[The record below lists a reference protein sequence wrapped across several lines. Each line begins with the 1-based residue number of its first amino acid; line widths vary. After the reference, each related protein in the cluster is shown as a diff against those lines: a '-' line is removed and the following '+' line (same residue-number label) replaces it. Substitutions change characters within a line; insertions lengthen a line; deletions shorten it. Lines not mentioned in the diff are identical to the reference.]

1 MNGNQ
6 LTSFSQQDIEAF
18 QPTMKIGLLATVNR
32 EGRPHLTLLSSL
44 QASSPTQVIFGQ
56 FTEGLS
62 KEYIRDNP
70 RCAFLIMTMAKEVWR
85 GQVRFTHTANQGAE
99 FDMYNN
105 TPMFRYNSYFG
116 VHTVYYMDLVEHTGR
131 QLLPMNSVV
140 WAAVKTMVAKTLGRP
155 KNDGIVMNPW
165 TQALMNK
172 LDNLKFLAYVGQDGY
187 PVIVPLI
194 QAQAAGS
201 QHVLFAVS
209 AYRDELEAIPAGVPA
224 AFFAM
229 SLQMEDVLVSGRFLG
244 IRRRGGIRC
253 GCIEVDWVYN
263 SMPPKPQ
270 QIFPETSVR
279 AVTNF

>member
-1 MNGNQ
+1 MNGNH
-6 LTSFSQQDIEAF
+6 LTSFSQQDIESF
-18 QPTMKIGLLATVNR
+18 SPTMKIGMLATLNQD
-32 EGRPHLTLLSSL
+32 GLPHLTLLSSL
-44 QASSPTQVIFGQ
+44 QASTATQMIFGQ

-62 KEYIRDNP
+62 KHYIRDNP
-70 RCAFLIMTMAKEVWR
+70 QCGFLIMTMAKEMWR
-85 GQVRFTHTANQGAE
+85 GKTRFTHTSTQGAE

-116 VHTVYYMDLVEHTGR
+116 IHTVYYMDLIEHTGR

-140 WAAVKTMVAKTLGRP
+140 WAAVKTMIARTLGRSGE
-155 KNDGIVMNPW
+155 DRTVMNPW

-172 LDNLKFLAYVGQDGY
+172 LDNLKFMAYVGGDGY

-201 QHVLFAVS
+201 RHVLFSTS
-209 AYRDELEAIPAGVPA
+209 AYGDELEAIPAGVPV

-229 SLQMEDVLVSGRFLG
+229 SLQMEDVLVRGRFQG
-244 IRRRGGIRC
+244 IRRIGGISC
-253 GCIEVDWVYN
+253 GSLEVDWVYN

-270 QIFPETSVR
+270 QIYPETVVR